1 MTFLNYPI
9 EIWIAVIVAVIVR
22 LKTSITLN
30 WTGALS
36 TTLVAVGSGMVLHKP
51 IATLMGLGADWEL
64 LLSILIA
71 LTAEN
76 LMKGVI
82 DFSDDADV
90 VKNVIKTVI
99 TKDPRNLV
107 KDDKDENNSK

>member
-9 EIWIAVIVAVIVR
+9 EIWIAVVIAVIVR

-36 TTLVAVGSGMVLHKP
+36 TILVAVGSGLVLHKP
-51 IATLMGLGADWEL
+51 ISNLIGLGSEWEL
-64 LLSILIA
+64 LMAILIA

-76 LMKGVI
+76 FMKGVV
-82 DFSDDADV
+82 DFSDDRDA
-90 VKNVIKTVI
+90 VKNILTSVI
-99 TKDPRNLV
+99 TKQLSKTSAKEP
-107 KDDKDENNSK
+107 ENNQK